1 MHTYANPYAFTGFV
15 AYGSWLLVLG
25 RNASSNWAKSILA
38 FACSI
43 ALLSIAVY
51 PLVNPYVRVVNILG
65 SALFAAGYIAFRL
78 FLADRFGFD
87 LLAVKAE

>member
-51 PLVNPYVRVVNILG
+51 PLVNPYVRVVDILG
-65 SALFAAGYIAFRL
+65 SALFAAGYIAFGL